1 MFFLG
6 SIIFTTSYIFFYGK
20 IITIFIFKN
29 KKLSVSEIGI
39 YGSIILSFFALLL
52 NFVFPLNKTVCTIVF
67 IILAYS
73 KINTPDAGLYHLPY
87 IQTIN
92 ENKIIIGLGNI
103 HFRFAHISILQYL
116 SAINFNLIF
125 GVYGILIPTATLVS
139 FCLIYFVLECHK
151 TTKIS
156 HVYTLRDFFN
166 LGVLIYFIYK
176 IIMSVALISPF

>member
-67 IILAYS
+67 IIPLFFIFKKNFLSKNDILFILIASILAGLILAYS

-125 GVYGILIPTATLVS
+125 GVYGILIPL
-139 FCLIYFVLECHK
+139 LL
-151 TTKIS
+151 
-156 HVYTLRDFFN
+156 
-166 LGVLIYFIYK
+166 
-176 IIMSVALISPF
+176 